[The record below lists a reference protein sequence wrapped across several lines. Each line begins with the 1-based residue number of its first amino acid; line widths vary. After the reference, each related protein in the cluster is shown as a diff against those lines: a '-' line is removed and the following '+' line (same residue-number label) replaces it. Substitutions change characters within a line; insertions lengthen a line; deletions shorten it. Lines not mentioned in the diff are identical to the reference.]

1 MLTPIEYVV
10 KSINMMHTADELKA
24 KPISI
29 FPVTWDST
37 LMGTFSPPE
46 LFI

>member
-37 LMGTFSPPE
+37 LM
-46 LFI
+46 